1 MIIKSDYK
9 DFLEC
14 QRKYALKK
22 LDTPEDEPNFVLAR
36 RNELGSTVGL
46 LAHELFEDLIVI
58 PANVPLKHR
67 ILYTEEA
74 LEKGLPIAE
83 ASFSYEDA
91 FCAIDILEKKAL
103 GYAIYEVKSNTSV
116 DPTMIDDAAYQ
127 TYIALQNGLSIT
139 EVYIVHVNNTY
150 LKEGDIDP
158 HQYFTTQD
166 ITEDVFERLDIV
178 PETLDH
184 VRNQALTPPF
194 KPISACKECPFHS
207 TCYSALPEDSM
218 VKLYNYRKK
227 TKMYEEGVRTLD
239 EYIHY
244 DPNLNDIQ
252 KRQIDF
258 YYEKDPK
265 PYLNPQALFV
275 FMKQFTYPVYYLDFE
290 TLDYVIPIFDH
301 SAPNEKLPF
310 QASIH
315 REEAQGSPLKH
326 TEFLMDTD
334 QDPRIPMIEYLLET
348 LKDEG
353 SIIVYHQTFEKG
365 VIKILA
371 ERFPQ
376 YEDPL
381 LKLLDRIIDLKEP
394 FTKGMV
400 YHKEMGNSFSIKS
413 VYPAMV
419 PDQKMAYKNLDTV
432 HNGSEAM
439 QVLEALPR
447 LKGDDYQLA
456 RTQLLEYCKLDT
468 LSMVEITHR
477 LFELLDTQP

>member
-1 MIIKSDYK
+1 
-9 DFLEC
+9 
-14 QRKYALKK
+14 
-22 LDTPEDEPNFVLAR
+22 
-36 RNELGSTVGL
+36 
-46 LAHELFEDLIVI
+46 
-58 PANVPLKHR
+58 
-67 ILYTEEA
+67 
-74 LEKGLPIAE
+74 
-83 ASFSYEDA
+83 
-91 FCAIDILEKKAL
+91 
-103 GYAIYEVKSNTSV
+103 
-116 DPTMIDDAAYQ
+116 
-127 TYIALQNGLSIT
+127 
-139 EVYIVHVNNTY
+139 
-150 LKEGDIDP
+150 
-158 HQYFTTQD
+158 
-166 ITEDVFERLDIV
+166 
-178 PETLDH
+178 
-184 VRNQALTPPF
+184 
-194 KPISACKECPFHS
+194 
-207 TCYSALPEDSM
+207 
-218 VKLYNYRKK
+218 
-227 TKMYEEGVRTLD
+227 MYEEGVRTLD

-258 YYEKDPK
+258 YYAKDPK

-275 FMKQFTYPVYYLDFE
+275 FMKQITYPIYYLDFE

-301 SAPNEKLPF
+301 SAPNEKLPY

-315 REEAQGSPLKH
+315 IEVEKGSNIKH

-334 QDPRIPMIEYLLET
+334 QDPRLPMINFLLAT
-348 LKDEG
+348 LKDAG
-353 SIIVYHQTFEKG
+353 SIIVYHQTFEKE

-381 LKLLDRIIDLKEP
+381 LKLLDRIIDIKEP

-400 YHKEMGNSFSIKS
+400 YNKAMGNSFSIKN

-447 LKGDDYQLA
+447 LTGNDYQIA

-477 LFELLDTQP
+477 LFDMLNTTP